1 MTTWWLI
8 SSLIQTANWGVSN
21 SSHVHRKSRGSM
33 VQLRVRRAV
42 LVQRENS
49 FSQNTT
55 RQWQVY
61 RSQIYVNTTCAGKG
75 GDVITTVS
83 SINPLR
89 TAYCLFSGLYIRFKL
104 DLSLSQSWD
113 SLCCTRKIGSIHSFA
128 QTVNHE
134 VLLISRNKYNDEKC
148 RGRVAIL
155 SALNTSY
162 E

>member
-8 SSLIQTANWGVSN
+8 LSLIQTTNWGVSN

-49 FSQNTT
+49 FSQNTA

-75 GDVITTVS
+75 GDVITIVS
-83 SINPLR
+83 SINPLK
-89 TAYCLFSGLYIRFKL
+89 TAYCLFSGVNIRFKL
-104 DLSLSQSWD
+104 DSSHSRSWN
-113 SLCCTRKIGSIHSFA
+113 SLCCTKKSVQSSTSPKLWTMKYYSSVGTSIMVKSA
-128 QTVNHE
+128 
-134 VLLISRNKYNDEKC
+134 
-148 RGRVAIL
+148 VADWR
-155 SALNTSY
+155 Y
-162 E
+162 FQH